1 MYKPL
6 KKFKKNLKNF
16 WRNFPIYLKGI
27 GYIKKIGKNK
37 IEWLFD
43 DLYTKN
49 IIEEEDETKRLN
61 KELELINSKENEID
75 KCLLESKKYFDSVS
89 ENQNFKEFGYV
100 TYEDIKSLIKG
111 EDVNLIAVKAPSG
124 TSLDIPDPNHITKI
138 YNEVQKV
145 K

>member
-1 MYKPL
+1 MYS
-6 KKFKKNLKNF
+6 
-16 WRNFPIYLKGI
+16 
-27 GYIKKIGKNK
+27 
-37 IEWLFD
+37 
-43 DLYTKN
+43 KN

-61 KELELINSKENEID
+61 KELELIISQENKID
-75 KCLLESKKYFDSVS
+75 QCLLESKQYFDLAS

-100 TYEDIKSLIKG
+100 TYEDIKNLTNG

-145 K
+145 